1 VKSKTPRVVL
11 LLVLILIFAG
21 TASLPAQMVVA
32 PPPTLDSTQTA
43 VRDALYR
50 LRDSLQLVDAAA
62 SRLAR
67 DRSMSSDALLRSRA
81 FRLSTRC
88 AAASSALAPTR
99 SVVTSSGLPASD
111 PKSYRPAALRSLDS
125 LEAGLK
131 YCSTEF
137 KRLLAPELSAELRD
151 YGIGRGERVQ
161 GYIRRHEVAVGPY
174 FEAVTGVRYEASR
187 RGAGAVVAPTRTQ

>member
-1 VKSKTPRVVL
+1 VKSKTTLVAL
-11 LLVLILIFAG
+11 LLVLILAG
-21 TASLPAQMVVA
+21 TATLQAQMVVA
-32 PPPTLDSTQTA
+32 PPPKLDSTQTA

-99 SVVTSSGLPASD
+99 SVVTSSGLPAKD
-111 PKSYRPAALRSLDS
+111 PRAFRAGLLRSLDS
-125 LEAGLK
+125 LEVGLK
-131 YCSTEF
+131 SCSTEF
-137 KRLLAPELSAELRD
+137 RRLLAPELGAELRD

-161 GYIRRHEVAVGPY
+161 HYIRRHEVAVGPY
-174 FEAVTGVRYEASR
+174 FESVTGVRYEASR
-187 RGAGAVVAPTRTQ
+187 RGAGAVAAPTRTQ

>member
-1 VKSKTPRVVL
+1 MKSKTPLVAL
-11 LLVLILIFAG
+11 LLVLILAG
-21 TASLPAQMVVA
+21 TATLQAQTVVA
-32 PPPTLDSTQTA
+32 PPPKLDSTQTA

-81 FRLSTRC
+81 FHLSTRC
-88 AAASSALAPTR
+88 SAASSALAPTR
-99 SVVTSSGLPASD
+99 LVITSSGLPATD
-111 PKSYRPAALRSLDS
+111 PKAYRPTALRSLDS

-137 KRLLAPELSAELRD
+137 KRLLATELGAELRD

-161 GYIRRHEVAVGPY
+161 RYIRKHDVAISPY
-174 FEAVTGVRYEASR
+174 FEAVTGGRYEASR
-187 RGAGAVVAPTRTQ
+187 RGAGAVVSPTRTQ